1 MNFLK
6 SIKYYFSIDQINETC
21 HLQKSLF
28 QINYPFLFYS
38 NYEFFLIETKQKPR
52 ERFKNRPVYH
62 LARKS
67 REKSNRDSSLEC
79 KQQLSTKVRPF
90 QCACRVFLR
99 PKRSSWAEN
108 YTRENWKIKSIKLI
122 IINKLILDN
131 NKLAR
136 LIS

>member
-1 MNFLK
+1 MIFLK
-6 SIKYYFSIDQINETC
+6 SIKYYFSINDRSN
-21 HLQKSLF
+21 KRNVSLAK
-28 QINYPFLFYS
+28 INYS
-38 NYEFFLIETKQKPR
+38 TNYEFFLIETKQKPR

-99 PKRSSWAEN
+99 PKRSFWAEN